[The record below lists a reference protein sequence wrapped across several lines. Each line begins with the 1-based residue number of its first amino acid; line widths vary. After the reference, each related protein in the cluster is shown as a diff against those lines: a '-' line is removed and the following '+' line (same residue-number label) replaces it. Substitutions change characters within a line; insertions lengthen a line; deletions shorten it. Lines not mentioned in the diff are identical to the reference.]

1 MERKKL
7 LIKFLIMT
15 ELLANFDVNMIIN
28 LVLGVVVLI
37 GGTLLLKGK
46 TKLKELIAALTAI
59 SNAVEDNKVTNE
71 EEKEIVAKFKEL
83 IGKK

>member
-1 MERKKL
+1 
-7 LIKFLIMT
+7 MT
-15 ELLANFDVNMIIN
+15 ELLASLDVNMIIN
-28 LVLGVVVLI
+28 LILGAIVLI

-59 SNAVEDNKVTNE
+59 SNAVEDNKITNE
-71 EEKEIVAKFKEL
+71 EEKEIVAKFKAL

>member
-1 MERKKL
+1 
-7 LIKFLIMT
+7 MT

>member
-1 MERKKL
+1 MN
-7 LIKFLIMT
+7 
-15 ELLANFDVNMIIN
+15 ELFGSLDVNTIIN
-28 LVLGVVVLI
+28 LVLGAIVLV
-37 GGTLLLKGK
+37 GGTLFLKGK

-71 EEKEIVAKFKEL
+71 EEKEIVAKFKAL

>member
-1 MERKKL
+1 MN
-7 LIKFLIMT
+7 
-15 ELLANFDVNMIIN
+15 ELFGSLDVNMIIN
-28 LVLGVVVLI
+28 LVLGAIVLI

-59 SNAVEDNKVTNE
+59 SNAVEDNKITNE
-71 EEKEIVAKFKEL
+71 EEKEIVAKFKAL

>member
-1 MERKKL
+1 MN
-7 LIKFLIMT
+7 
-15 ELLANFDVNMIIN
+15 ELFGSLDVNTIIN
-28 LVLGVVVLI
+28 LVLGAIVLV
-37 GGTLLLKGK
+37 GGTLFLKGK

-71 EEKEIVAKFKEL
+71 EEKEIIAKFKAL

>member
-1 MERKKL
+1 
-7 LIKFLIMT
+7 MT
-15 ELLANFDVNMIIN
+15 ELFASLDMNMIIN
-28 LVLGVVVLI
+28 LVLGAIVLI

-71 EEKEIVAKFKEL
+71 EEKEIVAKFKAL

>member
-1 MERKKL
+1 
-7 LIKFLIMT
+7 MT
-15 ELLANFDVNMIIN
+15 ELLASLDVNMIIN
-28 LVLGVVVLI
+28 LILGAIVLI

-46 TKLKELIAALTAI
+46 TKLKELIVALTAI

-71 EEKEIVAKFKEL
+71 EEKEIIAKFKAL

>member
-1 MERKKL
+1 
-7 LIKFLIMT
+7 
-15 ELLANFDVNMIIN
+15 
-28 LVLGVVVLI
+28 VLI

-46 TKLKELIAALTAI
+46 TKLKELIVALTAI

-71 EEKEIVAKFKEL
+71 EEKEIVAKFKAL